1 MSVQVKCDASKI
13 DSAAR
18 QPSPSNRVMFLR
30 GPLFI
35 RKTLISLAIMS
46 LVSWLTFAISQGQT
60 KANDLRAAPAT
71 RSDQRFIIDSAL
83 AMSTMSLNMTVDSTG
98 DVDRDFVAMM
108 MPHHQGAIDV
118 ARAEL
123 KYGHNE
129 GLRQLALSMIAERE
143 HEMSVMRNAF
153 AEPAAGDT
161 SVTSEHSSDKRGR

>member
-1 MSVQVKCDASKI
+1 MSLQVKFDASKI

-18 QPSPSNRVMFLR
+18 QPPPRNRVVPPG
-30 GPLFI
+30 GPLLI
-35 RKTLISLAIMS
+35 RKTVISLAIIS
-46 LVSWLTFAISQGQT
+46 LVSWLAFATSLGQT

-108 MPHHQGAIDV
+108 MPHHQGAVDL

-129 GLRQLALSMIAERE
+129 ELRQLALSMIAERE

-153 AEPAAGDT
+153 GEPASSNAP
-161 SVTSEHSSDKRGR
+161 VTSERSVDRRSP